1 MPDRRASAVERPAR
15 RRDVFQTETPG
26 GCSGNGLLGPG
37 RRETSAQEPLIS
49 SEMVAEMP
57 LAGLSLENPF
67 KSPPGHEDSLTRP
80 RLGSGAGSGT
90 IASDVLSY
98 SACLTRIVHRRIFD
112 ADGTPFCLEA
122 LMASVSLHDLGI
134 DRLSIE
140 ERLQVAEAIWDSVVH
155 DVETAPLP
163 DWQKAELE
171 RRLADSVANPDA
183 VRPWADVEAEALAR
197 AK

>member
-1 MPDRRASAVERPAR
+1 
-15 RRDVFQTETPG
+15 
-26 GCSGNGLLGPG
+26 
-37 RRETSAQEPLIS
+37 
-49 SEMVAEMP
+49 
-57 LAGLSLENPF
+57 
-67 KSPPGHEDSLTRP
+67 
-80 RLGSGAGSGT
+80 
-90 IASDVLSY
+90 
-98 SACLTRIVHRRIFD
+98 VHRRIFD
-112 ADGTPFCLEA
+112 TDGTPFCLEA